1 MHHSGSNRSAKFQL
15 VARLGVGQD
24 RGFSLIELL
33 VALLIISVSLVGMTR
48 LQTLNLQQHRSAL
61 LQDHARLML
70 TDMLARISVNP
81 SVNYARLSLS
91 DRPGSARPCIAQR
104 CSPEEMRD
112 FDITEWR
119 CRINAMTRSGTPYP
133 ACTQLGVTGLL
144 PGLPCRSAEDI
155 CSGGAITRAD
165 DVYTVSVQWVEHRGL
180 PRNRQLS
187 MQMLLDPP

>member
-15 VARLGVGQD
+15 VAHKQQ
-24 RGFSLIELL
+24 GFSLIELL
-33 VALLIISVSLVGMTR
+33 VALLIISVSLLGMTR

-70 TDMLARISVNP
+70 NDMLERISVNP

-91 DRPGSARPCIAQR
+91 DSPGSVRQCIAQR

-119 CRINAMTRSGTPYP
+119 CRINAVNMSGTPYP
-133 ACTQLGVTGLL
+133 ACTELGVSGML
-144 PGLPCRSAEDI
+144 PGLPCPTSDDI
-155 CSGGAITRAD
+155 CSGGAIIRTD
-165 DVYTVSVQWVEHRGL
+165 DVYTLSVQWVEQQQGP

-187 MQMLLDPP
+187 MQMQLDRP